1 MGNLQTTH
9 KLRLGIIIII
19 IIPIVIIATIFY
31 VKYFLVLFHGN
42 LHKNLIGQIMLLFL
56 AC

>member
-9 KLRLGIIIII
+9 KLRLGIII